1 MKPCLITFVTV
12 LFAAAL
18 APAQKLDLKLD
29 SVAAAAAEKAEV
41 DLDESQLGLGKKFAG
56 GAVPKPLQGALSGV
70 KEIHVRSYEFEKP
83 GAYSDRDLEGIR
95 KQVGAGSGWSR
106 IVNVKEDN
114 ETTEIYMYS
123 DGGKPAG
130 FLLINAEPKELTVVH
145 VQGTIQLAQLQ
156 ELVQSSVQFDLKN
169 LPAGAKAQ

>member
-1 MKPCLITFVTV
+1 MKTLMLAV
-12 LFAAAL
+12 LVVSL
-18 APAQKLDLKLD
+18 TPAWGQKLEIKLD
-29 SVAAAAAEKAEV
+29 AVAARAHEKSEV
-41 DLDESQLGLGKKFAG
+41 DLD
-56 GAVPKPLQGALSGV
+56 GALLAAILKDVQSKDREGV
-70 KEIHVRSYEFEKP
+70 LPNVTGISVRDYEFTKE
-83 GAYSDRDLEGIR
+83 GEYSDADLAPLR
-95 KQVGAGSGWSR
+95 KQVAGVSGWSR
-106 IVNVKEDN
+106 VVNVKEDN